1 VTPSKP
7 PDVGR
12 LARPSVGSSRSRQ
25 GGRGRPTAAARA
37 GLAVVSSVVLALLLT
52 LVAVTPAQAD
62 PSLGELRTKAAQ
74 LRDQLDRL
82 AVAQQLAVEDYD
94 EAQQA
99 LDAAT
104 TDQVI
109 ATTRLQDAERS
120 ASGAMSASAQRA
132 RAIYMSGG
140 TIGMA
145 ATVLEATSITDA
157 LTRWRALQTIVQG
170 DAAAVQVKD
179 TVVADQ
185 AQQTADAEQ
194 ARATTRQRQE
204 RASRALAK
212 VQATLAEQK
221 QLLAATD
228 SRVVELAQAERRQAE
243 ESARLQAVQLAAE
256 AGIGLTWD
264 GGSDDSTAAPNATA
278 ARAIAAARSR
288 LGAPY
293 VWGATGPSSFDCSGL
308 TQWAYRQAGLV
319 IPRTSRQQYAGLR
332 HVPLDQLAP
341 GDLVF
346 YATDVS
352 DPSTIHHVGMYLGGG
367 LSIYAP
373 ETGDVV
379 KIGAVGYGR
388 IIGAVRPT
396 A

>member
-1 VTPSKP
+1 M
-7 PDVGR
+7 
-12 LARPSVGSSRSRQ
+12 
-25 GGRGRPTAAARA
+25 
-37 GLAVVSSVVLALLLT
+37 LLM
-52 LVAVTPAQAD
+52 LVAVSPAQAD
-62 PSLGELRTKAAQ
+62 PSLGELRTKATQ
-74 LRDQLDRL
+74 LREQLDRL

-94 EAQQA
+94 EAQQS

-132 RAIYMSGG
+132 RALYMSGG

-170 DAAAVQVKD
+170 DATAVHVKD

-194 ARATTRQRQE
+194 ARATTRQRQQ

-264 GGSDDSTAAPNATA
+264 GASDDSTAAPNATA

-319 IPRTSRQQYAGLR
+319 IPRTSRQQYAALR

-352 DPSTIHHVGMYLGGG
+352 NPATIHHVGMYLGGG

>member
-1 VTPSKP
+1 
-7 PDVGR
+7 VG
-12 LARPSVGSSRSRQ
+12 LTLVA
-25 GGRGRPTAAARA
+25 
-37 GLAVVSSVVLALLLT
+37 SVVLAM
-52 LVAVTPAQAD
+52 LVALVSVSPAHAD
-62 PSLGELRTKAAQ
+62 PSLSELRTKAAQ
-74 LRDQLDRL
+74 LREQLDQL

-94 EAQQA
+94 EAQHA

-140 TIGMA
+140 TVGMA
-145 ATVLEATSITDA
+145 ATVLEATSLTDM
-157 LTRWRALQTIVQG
+157 LTRWRALQTIVAG
-170 DAAAVQVKD
+170 DAAAVQVRHTD
-179 TVVADQ
+179 VQDQ
-185 AQQTADAEQ
+185 AQATTDAEQ
-194 ARATTRQRQE
+194 ARAHTRSRQE
-204 RASRALAK
+204 RASRALAR
-212 VQATLAEQK
+212 VQATLAQQQ

-243 ESARLQAVQLAAE
+243 ETARLQAVQLAAQ
-256 AGIGLTWD
+256 AGIGLAWD
-264 GGSDDSTAAPNATA
+264 DGTAGSLPPAPNAVA

-293 VWGATGPSSFDCSGL
+293 VWGAAGPTSVDCSGL

-319 IPRTSRQQYAGLR
+319 IPRTSRQQYAGLP

-352 DPSTIHHVGMYLGGG
+352 NPATIHHVGMYLGAG
-367 LSIYAP
+367 LSVYAP

-396 A
+396 G